1 MTLSELKK
9 FIQAQTAQLEGNTEF
24 EHADPLLKRI
34 ITECQET
41 NIPLWLWNLPL
52 DEHLK
57 AAAGN
62 KPQLLHDLQ
71 DRIPA
76 KKRKRI
82 PILSISK
89 SMVRLYYFGHEG
101 NTRTGTVAPRTQTAA
116 PSGESDWNR
125 RDRVVSPLHCMEI
138 DNRSVMEAWAGLHRN
153 RPQA

>member
-41 NIPLWLWNLPL
+41 KIPLWLVESTIRRTP
-52 DEHLK
+52 K

-62 KPQLLHDLQ
+62 ESQLLHDLQ
-71 DRIPA
+71 DRISA
-76 KKRKRI
+76 TKRKRI

-89 SMVRLYYFGHEG
+89 SLV
-101 NTRTGTVAPRTQTAA
+101 
-116 PSGESDWNR
+116 
-125 RDRVVSPLHCMEI
+125 
-138 DNRSVMEAWAGLHRN
+138 
-153 RPQA
+153 